1 MTTHRQLRSMLIA
14 ALAFSSLSLAAV
26 AQVTYDVEL
35 KENLNSLPL
44 KVETVPNAGVLVVKV
59 TNNGTAKVRCD
70 VRYDASPQP
79 LGRGYL
85 YVDPGKTG
93 QDAFQA
99 KRRWSHVAVEVTCKP
114 KG

>member
-1 MTTHRQLRSMLIA
+1 
-14 ALAFSSLSLAAV
+14 
-26 AQVTYDVEL
+26 
-35 KENLNSLPL
+35 
-44 KVETVPNAGVLVVKV
+44 
-59 TNNGTAKVRCD
+59 

-85 YVDPGKTG
+85 YVDPGKTE

-99 KRRWSHVAVEVTCKP
+99 KRRWSSVTVEVTCKP

>member
-1 MTTHRQLRSMLIA
+1 MPALRHANGRL
-14 ALAFSSLSLAAV
+14 LAAV
-26 AQVTYDVEL
+26 AAAILPLAAEAQVTYDVEL
-35 KENLNSLPL
+35 KQELNGLPL
-44 KVETVPNAGVLVVKV
+44 QVETVPNDGVLVVKV

-85 YVDPGKTG
+85 YVDPGKTE

-99 KRRWSHVAVEVTCKP
+99 RRRWSSVTVAVTCKP

>member
-1 MTTHRQLRSMLIA
+1 VV
-14 ALAFSSLSLAAV
+14 AAV
-26 AQVTYDVEL
+26 LPLVAAAQVTYTVDLQET
-35 KENLNSLPL
+35 LNGLPL
-44 KVETVPNAGVLVVKV
+44 KVEAVPNAGVLVVKV
-59 TNNGTAKVRCD
+59 TNNGAAKVRCD

-85 YVDPGKTG
+85 YVDPGKTE

-99 KRRWSHVAVEVTCKP
+99 KRRWTSVAVQVTCKP

>member
-1 MTTHRQLRSMLIA
+1 MPALRHTSGRRLA
-14 ALAFSSLSLAAV
+14 ALAAAILPLAAF
-26 AQVTYDVEL
+26 AQVTYTVEL
-35 KENLNSLPL
+35 KETLNGLPL
-44 KVETVPNAGVLVVKV
+44 KVETVPNDGILVVKV

-85 YVDPGKTG
+85 YVDPGKTE

-99 KRRWSHVAVEVTCKP
+99 KRRWTSVAVEVTCKP

>member
-1 MTTHRQLRSMLIA
+1 MPALRHASGSLLATVA
-14 ALAFSSLSLAAV
+14 AAILPLAV
-26 AQVTYDVEL
+26 TAQVTYTVDL
-35 KENLNSLPL
+35 KETLNGLPL
-44 KVETVPNAGVLVVKV
+44 KVEAVPNSGVLVVKV
-59 TNNGTAKVRCD
+59 TNNGTVKVRCD

-85 YVDPGKTG
+85 YVDPGKTE

-99 KRRWSHVAVEVTCKP
+99 KRRWTSVAVEVTCKP

>member
-1 MTTHRQLRSMLIA
+1 MPSESLLRSLALA
-14 ALAFSSLSLAAV
+14 ALVVAALPLAAV
-26 AQVTYDVEL
+26 ADVTYDVEL
-35 KENLNSLPL
+35 KQELNGLPL
-44 KVETVPNAGVLVVKV
+44 KVETVPNDGVLVVKV

-79 LGRGYL
+79 LARGYL
-85 YVDPGKTG
+85 YVDPGKTE

-99 KRRWSHVAVEVTCKP
+99 KRRWSNVAVTVTCKP